1 MSVATLQETLKL
13 KSGGGLS
20 RFPSAILPVLC
31 GLDDAPVP
39 QIKNFVILGVAAP
52 IFSKWWAD
60 QISMRDCV
68 FVLLTIFLA
77 QWIDEIKVARVHMK
91 FRFKAKLKSIHRC
104 LLQRKTISLTSP
116 PQKVRVEFYSFSKRE
131 HFTVTRGM
139 AS

>member
-1 MSVATLQETLKL
+1 MPVATLKKILKL

-20 RFPSAILPVLC
+20 RFSSAILPVLC
-31 GLDDAPVP
+31 GLYDVPVTR
-39 QIKNFVILGVAAP
+39 IKIFVILVVAAP
-52 IFSKWWAD
+52 IFSNRWAG
-60 QISMRDCV
+60 QISIRDCV
-68 FVLLTIFLA
+68 LVLLTILLA
-77 QWIDEIKVARVHMK
+77 QWIDEIKADWVHTEL
-91 FRFKAKLKSIHRC
+91 RFKAKLKSIHRC